1 MNDKK
6 NKHWVISLSSV
17 LHLLMDSLDLIHMH
31 TFNLSRRV
39 RVVAPGREEASYVTV
54 AVHGRVTDKA
64 MTVSAFTFR
73 IYAFLEGEGVGE
85 IEKRFFFLGIPIAQS
100 S

>member
-1 MNDKK
+1 
-6 NKHWVISLSSV
+6 
-17 LHLLMDSLDLIHMH
+17 MH
-31 TFNLSRRV
+31 TFNLSRHV
-39 RVVAPGREEASYVTV
+39 GVVAPGREEASYVTV

-85 IEKRFFFLGIPIAQS
+85 IEKRFFFLVFRLHKAHDWFIQQCIMSLNIAFYGPTFA
-100 S
+100 